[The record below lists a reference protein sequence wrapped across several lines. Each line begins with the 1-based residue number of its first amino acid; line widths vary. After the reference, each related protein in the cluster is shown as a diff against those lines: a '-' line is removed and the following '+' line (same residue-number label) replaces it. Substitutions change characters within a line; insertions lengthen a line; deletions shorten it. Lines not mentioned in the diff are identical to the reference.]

1 MNDFVKIIRT
11 FFLVVVIFGVLIL
24 FFQMVF
30 SVGNQSSHQVKQFT
44 FFNFLLPW
52 IITLGFM
59 IFGAIEMFR
68 KRENL
73 KTIWNLLIIL
83 GILELIAIKWQIEFL
98 LWTIGK
104 NAISEIFPIA
114 IGILM
119 MFFVFAKLTL
129 NIIAIK
135 KKK

>member
-1 MNDFVKIIRT
+1 MNDFVKIIRA

-30 SVGNQSSHQVKQFT
+30 SFVNQASHQVKQLT
-44 FFNFLLPW
+44 FFNFLFPW

>member
-30 SVGNQSSHQVKQFT
+30 SFVNQASHQVKQLT
-44 FFNFLLPW
+44 FFNFLFPW

>member
-30 SVGNQSSHQVKQFT
+30 SVGNQGSHQVKQLT
-44 FFNFLLPW
+44 FFNFLFPW

-114 IGILM
+114 TGILM